1 MTLDWFITHIFE
13 FALTAICGGLV
24 VYIRGL
30 HKKYHAME
38 EGMQALLRE
47 SIISSYRYYKTKGYC
62 EPEERVALAKTYN
75 AYHDLGGNDIA
86 TDLYNRV
93 LKLPTEDTVEPGYVE
108 QEAKS

>member
-1 MTLDWFITHIFE
+1 MSFDWFLQHIFE

-30 HKKYHAME
+30 HKKYRAME
-38 EGMQALLRE
+38 EGIQALLRE
-47 SIISSYRYYKTKGYC
+47 SIVDSYRYYKGRGFC

-86 TDLYNRV
+86 TDLFNRV
-93 LKLPTEDTVEPGYVE
+93 LKLPTEDTKEQGYVE
-108 QEAKS
+108 EEVK